1 MPTEASPLVIRLTT
15 AALRYE
21 ERIAFR
27 DALGG
32 RYVLATFGGLTVALT
47 ADDAERVALAAEG
60 DGAWEDIP
68 EADRDPDCLP
78 LAALR
83 QMIRDSAVSDADEL
97 TGVAEAAGR
106 PLGIPTAPGYTEWHH
121 PCWRALR
128 DLTVAD
134 VQVTEPSG
142 LTYVK
147 PGEPT
152 ADKPITSVSIDCH
165 VGLTVDIWHTV
176 AGKAAVIGIMAR
188 HGYAPSYEYAR
199 DDRADGLICTVW
211 CWIG

>member
-1 MPTEASPLVIRLTT
+1 MPIEASPLVIRLTT

-32 RYVLATFGGLTVALT
+32 RYVLATFDGQTVALT

-68 EADRDPDCLP
+68 DDERDPDCRP
-78 LAALR
+78 LADLW
-83 QMIRDSAVSDADEL
+83 QVIRDSALSDADEL
-97 TGVAEAAGR
+97 SIVAEAAGR
-106 PLGIPTAPGYTEWHH
+106 PLGIPTVPGCTEWYH

-128 DLTVAD
+128 DLTVAQ
-134 VQVTEPSG
+134 VQVTDPGGS
-142 LTYVK
+142 TYVK

-152 ADKPITSVSIDCH
+152 ADKPIASVSTDSYT
-165 VGLTVDIWHTV
+165 GLTVDIWHTV
-176 AGKAAVIGIMAR
+176 AGKGAVIGIMAR
-188 HGYAPSYEYAR
+188 YGYAPCYEHVR

-211 CWIG
+211 TWIG